1 MAYKG
6 KHTIVGIHITDRL
19 REAVEVQKQLTAFG
33 KQIKTRLGLH
43 EVGDD
48 VVGLNGIL
56 LLEMVG
62 PDSGV
67 EQLMANLNAV
77 PGVEVKRME
86 FDHA

>member
-19 REAVEVQKQLTAFG
+19 KEAVEVQKQLTAFG

-67 EQLMANLNAV
+67 EKLMTSLNAIR
-77 PGVEVKRME
+77 GVEVKKME